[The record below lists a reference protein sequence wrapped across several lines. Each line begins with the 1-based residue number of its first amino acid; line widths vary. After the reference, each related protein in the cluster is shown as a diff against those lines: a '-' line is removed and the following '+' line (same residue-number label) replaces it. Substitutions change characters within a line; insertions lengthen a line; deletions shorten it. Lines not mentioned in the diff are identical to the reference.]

1 MQIFW
6 RWHQQISFIV
16 SKRCWIHGWLGK
28 IQWNIITIFTRK
40 RRLYSHLNMEDNTD
54 ADYTY
59 LERVNKDFVKKLG
72 EYHDLYVQND
82 ALLLSDLFGNFQKLS
97 WNIQTQP
104 YSFSCSTKIR
114 VASTLK

>member
-1 MQIFW
+1 
-6 RWHQQISFIV
+6 
-16 SKRCWIHGWLGK
+16 
-28 IQWNIITIFTRK
+28 
-40 RRLYSHLNMEDNTD
+40 MEDNTD

-97 WNIQTQP
+97 
-104 YSFSCSTKIR
+104 
-114 VASTLK
+114 